1 MKNKGDNAM
10 FFKNNNMIKDAVKE
24 GEKPQGRKIDR
35 EQGKEYS
42 QNKNNSKSQ
51 SVDILELFKNR

>member
-1 MKNKGDNAM
+1 M
-10 FFKNNNMIKDAVKE
+10 FFKNNTMIKDAVKE

>member
-1 MKNKGDNAM
+1 M

-24 GEKPQGRKIDR
+24 GEKPQGRKMNW

-42 QNKNNSKSQ
+42 QKNNSQSQ
-51 SVDILELFKNR
+51 SGSILDLFKNR

>member
-1 MKNKGDNAM
+1 M

-24 GEKPQGRKIDR
+24 GEKPQGRKMNW

-42 QNKNNSKSQ
+42 QKKQLSITKW
-51 SVDILELFKNR
+51 VYFRFI